1 MSECI
6 HCGATDDPENGIVV
20 GAVGEL
26 NESVCT
32 VCRADELRENTVL
45 SRREAEVA
53 AHKQVSGASHATI
66 AERIDLSKSTVDEY
80 SRRMKDKVQKS
91 QVTVTEL
98 ERFL

>member
-6 HCGATDDPENGIVV
+6 HCGATDAPEAGIVI

-45 SRREAEVA
+45 SRREAEIA
-53 AHKQVSGASHATI
+53 AHKQITGASHETI
-66 AERIDLSKSTVDEY
+66 ADRLDLSKSTVDEY
-80 SRRMKDKVQKS
+80 SRRMKEKVRKAAN
-91 QVTVTEL
+91 TTNEL
-98 ERFL
+98 GAFL